1 MAMDNPILENMI
13 PEMIEELVKVS
24 VDYKLN
30 GEEIESKFK
39 LITPQYWIS
48 QRFDTGAFENE
59 EDLDAEIADI
69 FEDTPSN
76 KNSTE
81 RSSGNEDHNEDNNED
96 SNEDNTRCS
105 SESQNNSD
113 WNSADT
119 SRKGSAQCRKSKSQA
134 DFFVSFLTFVLIGTF
149 GQI

>member
-1 MAMDNPILENMI
+1 MAMDNPILEKMI

-30 GEEIESKFK
+30 GEAIESKFK
-39 LITPQYWIS
+39 RITPQYWMS

-76 KNSTE
+76 KKPSTE
-81 RSSGNEDHNEDNNED
+81 RSSGNEDNNED

-119 SRKGSAQCRKSKSQA
+119 SRKGSAQCRKTKSQT
-134 DFFVSFLTFVLIGTF
+134 DFFCF
-149 GQI
+149 